1 MNKNTCP
8 RVFMN
13 TIFFIFIL
21 VLFFSFSCK
30 KNGNTLIPIHSKDTL
45 WLKEKTVVLVSPSL
59 KKIEKLKK
67 EQGEDFYTI
76 ADDANYY
83 YANATEHMDSLHE
96 KYTSQN
102 ETVILAYKDGTKT
115 KVIPTQKSDWYSI
128 LYKKRNFKV
137 VDLINFTEE
146 YSLFLNHSSK

>member
-1 MNKNTCP
+1 MKS
-8 RVFMN
+8 
-13 TIFFIFIL
+13 IFFIVIL
-21 VLFFSFSCK
+21 MFFFSFSCK
-30 KNGNTLIPIHSKDTL
+30 KNESTVIHIPNKDTL
-45 WLKEKTVVLVSPSL
+45 WLKEKTVVFISPSL

-96 KYTSQN
+96 KYTNQN

-115 KVIPTQKSDWYSI
+115 KVIPKQKSDWYSI
-128 LYKKRNFKV
+128 LYKDRNFKV

-146 YSLFLNHSSK
+146 YSLFLNHSTK